1 MISDKKRKLV
11 WSTRFASFYNSL
23 LVKTFGINVSV
34 TDRRNT
40 SPRGGSNYLILSN
53 HLSYLDIFIIFSIFP
68 ATFIASVD
76 EVKDTFL
83 LGKVTE
89 LSGGFF
95 VERRNRSG
103 LRREIESIT
112 DILRLGVNVVLFPE
126 GTTSNGERVLPFKTP
141 LLSMAEKGGVE
152 ILPLCIRYSRI
163 DGEELNENNR
173 DLVYYYGDMKFF
185 DHFNKL
191 LTVKSI
197 DAELILLEK
206 IDPDEAQSRKE
217 LASSVYGIINDTFLN
232 GAAPDKAAAR

>member
-1 MISDKKRKLV
+1 M
-11 WSTRFASFYNSL
+11 L
-23 LVKTFGINVSV
+23 LVKTFGINLSV
-34 TDRRNT
+34 IDRRSLASRDRN
-40 SPRGGSNYLILSN
+40 NHLILSN
-53 HLSYLDIFIIFSIFP
+53 HLSYLDIFIIFSVFP
-68 ATFIASVD
+68 ASFIASID

-112 DILRLGVNVVLFPE
+112 EILRLGVNVALFPE

-141 LLSMAEKGGVE
+141 LLSIAEKGGVD
-152 ILPLCIRYSRI
+152 ILPMCIRYTKINGEDI
-163 DGEELNENNR
+163 DANNM

-191 LTVKSI
+191 LSVKSI
-197 DAELILLEK
+197 DAELIVLEK
-206 IDPDEAQSRKE
+206 INPDEARSRKE
-217 LASSVYGIINDTFLN
+217 IASSVYDIINDTFIN
-232 GAAPDKAAAR
+232 GTTREKAAAR

>member
-1 MISDKKRKLV
+1 M
-11 WSTRFASFYNSL
+11 L
-23 LVKTFGINVSV
+23 LVKTFGISVSV
-34 TDRRNT
+34 TDRRNP
-40 SPRGGSNYLILSN
+40 SSRGGDTYLILSN

-76 EVKDTFL
+76 EVKNTFL

-103 LRREIESIT
+103 LREEIESIT

-141 LLSMAEKGGVE
+141 LLIIAEKGDVQ
-152 ILPLCIRYSRI
+152 ILPLCIRYNRI

-185 DHFNKL
+185 DHVNKL
-191 LTVKSI
+191 LSVKSI

-206 IDPDEAQSRKE
+206 INPDTAASRKE
-217 LASSVYGIINDTFLN
+217 LASTVYDIINDTFLN
-232 GAAPDKAAAR
+232 GAAREKVAAR

>member
-1 MISDKKRKLV
+1 M
-11 WSTRFASFYNSL
+11 L
-23 LVKTFGINVSV
+23 LVKTFGINLSI
-34 TDRRNT
+34 TDTRSPASRDRN
-40 SPRGGSNYLILSN
+40 NHLILSN

-68 ATFIASVD
+68 ASFIASID

-83 LGKVTE
+83 LGRVTE
-89 LSGGFF
+89 LSGGSF

-112 DILRLGVNVVLFPE
+112 EILRLGVNVVLFPE

-152 ILPLCIRYSRI
+152 ILPLCIRYNRI
-163 DGEELNENNR
+163 DGEEVNENNR

-206 IDPDEAQSRKE
+206 INPDEAQSRKE
-217 LASSVYGIINDTFLN
+217 LACSVYDIINDTFLN
-232 GAAPDKAAAR
+232 GAAREKAATHRTPHVP